1 MKRRSTILQILLL
14 ALCCIGLWSWL
25 ARPWEAWGS
34 KPETLHIDRY
44 DRVLDEFVSLGSNTA
59 LARMNMDYPRETK
72 LLIEN
77 VLAIGHVDEPDIEKR
92 LRTFYL
98 DSTVQSLLEE
108 VHRQYADM
116 TDIEEAFEQAFAD
129 ERRADPA
136 FRTPRVYAQISCL
149 KQSVIVADTLIGISL
164 DKYLGADFPL
174 YKDYYTAEQ
183 RQQMTRD
190 NIVSDAMRAYRAL
203 HNL

>member
-1 MKRRSTILQILLL
+1 MKRRSIILQVLLL
-14 ALCCIGLWSWL
+14 ALCIIGVWSWL

-34 KPETLHIDRY
+34 KPAAVHIERY

-59 LARMNMDYPRETK
+59 LAKMNMEFPRETK

-98 DSTVQSLLEE
+98 DSTVQLLLEE
-108 VHRQYADM
+108 VHRQYSDM
-116 TDIEEAFEQAFAD
+116 SDIEQAFEKAFV
-129 ERRADPA
+129 EARRVNPD
-136 FRTPRVYAQISCL
+136 FRTPRIYTQISCL

-164 DKYLGADFPL
+164 DKYLGTDYTL
-174 YKDYYTAEQ
+174 YKEFYTDVQ

-190 NIVSDAMRAYRAL
+190 NIVSDAMNAYQTL
-203 HNL
+203 HD